1 MLAGV
6 NVLSIFFFFS
16 RLWPLGRGSELHNS
30 ACQWLRL
37 SCIDN
42 MAFYCLLFALVALA
56 VALIEI
62 NMAFY
67 CLLFALVALAVAL
80 IGINMH
86 FSVNSAVTCSL

>member
-1 MLAGV
+1 MKCKCNRCGEVGYVAA
-6 NVLSIFFFFS
+6 LSTQKK
-16 RLWPLGRGSELHNS
+16 R
-30 ACQWLRL
+30 
-37 SCIDN
+37 DN
-42 MAFYCLLFALVALA
+42 MKFYCLLFVLVVLA

-80 IGINMH
+80 VGINMH